1 MSFCDFVNAGL
12 LGQVPNLYRSIV
24 RSAYE
29 VLIILCDKN
38 GPDFS
43 IMGILKDMYA
53 FLLIDIPNF
62 DAPVDRS
69 ADNIY
74 AVICYINSR
83 DRF

>member
-1 MSFCDFVNAGL
+1 VKE
-12 LGQVPNLYRSIV
+12 SIF
-24 RSAYE
+24 
-29 VLIILCDKN
+29 LT
-38 GPDFS
+38 